1 MCLGERK
8 QYMLNKTMVK
18 LMEDYRDEFILILAG
33 YSNEMDYFL
42 KTNPGLRSRFP
53 FQINFPNYT
62 MDQLLDILKMMAKER
77 DYRLTNRALLKVEQ
91 QIEICLRNDPFT
103 FSNARYIR
111 NILEK
116 AIRQQAMRMM
126 QSVHYSEDQL
136 TILRADDFT
145 FHK

>member
-1 MCLGERK
+1 
-8 QYMLNKTMVK
+8 MVK

-33 YSNEMDYFL
+33 YSNEMDFFL
-42 KTNPGLRSRFP
+42 QTNPGLRSRFP
-53 FQINFPNYT
+53 FQINFQNYT